1 VNPRRTSLRAALD
14 QLTQDFADAVLEAV
28 RQASRGALADV
39 VESPNA
45 RHERR
50 LMRRTAPG
58 ADTPAPQPV
67 ARPRARARTQ
77 HPQRSRATSAP
88 RHELTP
94 APTETVARIE
104 ALVDPGAV
112 LEGSEATRE
121 AADPSPAS
129 SPPERCWTV
138 NVADGDQQEMAVEK
152 IVGAY
157 RAGIVTDETFVWK
170 DGMSDWLV
178 IRDVPEIFR
187 AVAKKGSLKRP

>member
-1 VNPRRTSLRAALD
+1 VTLVSLAFAGDPRD
-14 QLTQDFADAVLEAV
+14 
-28 RQASRGALADV
+28 
-39 VESPNA
+39 
-45 RHERR
+45 RR
-50 LMRRTAPG
+50 
-58 ADTPAPQPV
+58 
-67 ARPRARARTQ
+67 
-77 HPQRSRATSAP
+77 
-88 RHELTP
+88 
-94 APTETVARIE
+94 
-104 ALVDPGAV
+104 AV